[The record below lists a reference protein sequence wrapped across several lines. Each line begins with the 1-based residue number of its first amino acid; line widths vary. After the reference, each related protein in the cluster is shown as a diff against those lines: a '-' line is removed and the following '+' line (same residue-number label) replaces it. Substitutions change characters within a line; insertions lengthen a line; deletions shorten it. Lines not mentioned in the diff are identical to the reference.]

1 MFDFIR
7 KHMRAL
13 QFVLVLL
20 IVPSFAF
27 FGVQGY
33 SRLAEGGRQTVA
45 QVAGQD
51 ITQAELDAAHRQQ
64 IDRMRREMPTIDI
77 KLLDTPEMRQRTLEG
92 LVRERVML
100 VAADKYHF
108 APTDER
114 LRHIFTSDPQFA
126 FVRNPDGSVNKDVLA
141 QQGMSSEQFAQRLA
155 QDIAKRQVLL
165 GVGAT
170 VFPTA
175 ADSAAAMDALLQQ
188 REVQVLR
195 FETKDYAGKVT
206 PSDAELEAYYKNPAH
221 AAQFT
226 APEQA
231 SIEYVVLDLN
241 ALMAGVVVS
250 EDDLRKYYAENASR
264 YTTPEERRASHILI
278 NAPKDASTDVRAK
291 AKAKAEAL
299 LAQVKANPDS
309 FADLAKK
316 NSDDPGSA
324 ERGGDLDFFAR
335 GAMVAPFD
343 EAAFKLKPGEISGV
357 VESDFGYHIIKLTAV
372 RGGEKRSF
380 DAVRPELEREI
391 KTQIAQ
397 RKFTEMASDF
407 TNTVYEQPDSLK
419 PAVDKFKLELRTAQG
434 VKRVPAPDATG
445 PLASPKFL
453 EQLFGNDALRN
464 KRNTEAVE
472 SGANQLVAGRIVNY
486 SAAHV
491 QPFADVRPAVLAAV
505 TAEMAAAQARKAGQ
519 ERLENLKKSPGEAI
533 DAPAVTV
540 SRAQRHELPT
550 PLVDAVLRADASK
563 LPAVVGVDLG
573 AEGYAVA
580 RIDKVLGRDPAAG
593 DAKQLASAYAQA
605 WSGAEMAAYYDALKA
620 QFKVKIEPPKVTAGA
635 YSVAPSPASGSSK

>member
-1 MFDFIR
+1 MFEFIR
-7 KHMRAL
+7 KHMRVL

-33 SRLAEGGRQTVA
+33 TQLGEGDRRTVA

-64 IDRMRREMPTIDI
+64 IERLRREMPTLDV

-100 VAADKYHF
+100 AAADKYHF
-108 APTDER
+108 APSDER
-114 LRHIFTSDPQFA
+114 LRRIFATDPQFA
-126 FVRNPDGSVNKDVLA
+126 GLRNPDGSVNKDVLA

-155 QDIAKRQVLL
+155 QDIASRQVLL

-170 VFPTA
+170 VFATTG
-175 ADSAAAMDALLQQ
+175 DSAAAMDALLQQ

-195 FETKDYAGKVT
+195 FEPKEYAGKVT
-206 PSDAELEAYYKNPAH
+206 PSDADLEAYYKNPAH
-221 AAQFT
+221 ASQFM

-250 EDDLRKYYAENASR
+250 EDDLRKYYTENAAR

-278 NAPKDASTDVRAK
+278 NAPKDASAEVRAK

-299 LAQVKANPDS
+299 LGQVKANPDA

-324 ERGGDLDFFAR
+324 ERGGDLDYFAR
-335 GAMVAPFD
+335 GAMVQPFD

-357 VESDFGYHIIKLTAV
+357 VESDFGYHIIKLTGV

-380 DAVRPELEREI
+380 ESARAEMEREI
-391 KTQIAQ
+391 KTQLAQ
-397 RKFTEMASDF
+397 RKFTELASDF

-419 PAVDKFKLELRTAQG
+419 PAADKFNLELRSAQG
-434 VKRVPAPDATG
+434 VKRAPAPGATG
-445 PLASPKFL
+445 PLASPKLL
-453 EQLFGNDALRN
+453 ESLFGNDALRN

-472 SGANQLVAGRIVNY
+472 TGPNQLVAGRIVSY
-486 SAAHV
+486 SPAHTL
-491 QPFADVRPAVLAAV
+491 PFAEVRPAVLAAV
-505 TAEMAAAQARKAGQ
+505 TAEMAAAQARKDGQ
-519 ERLENLKKSPGEAI
+519 ARLESLRKSP
-533 DAPAVTV
+533 DAALDVPVVTL
-540 SRAQRHELPT
+540 SRAQRHDLPT
-550 PLVDAVLRADASK
+550 PLIDAVLRADASK

-573 AEGYAVA
+573 AQGYAVA
-580 RIDKVLGRDPAAG
+580 KIDKVLGRDPAAG
-593 DAKQLASAYAQA
+593 EAKQLAGAYAQS

-620 QFKVKIEPPKVTAGA
+620 QFKVKIEPPKLAAGEPA
-635 YSVAPSPASGSSK
+635 AAPSTTSK